1 MHCTNGIIIQKENE
15 TNQSDVAS
23 MEENTTPTVKRKFFT
38 PVDTHITPYHQ
49 VERVPPENTPE
60 IERNTNII
68 NEYLSKQGDFL

>member
-1 MHCTNGIIIQKENE
+1 MKLISQMWPPWRKTQL
-15 TNQSDVAS
+15 
-23 MEENTTPTVKRKFFT
+23 PTVKRKFFT